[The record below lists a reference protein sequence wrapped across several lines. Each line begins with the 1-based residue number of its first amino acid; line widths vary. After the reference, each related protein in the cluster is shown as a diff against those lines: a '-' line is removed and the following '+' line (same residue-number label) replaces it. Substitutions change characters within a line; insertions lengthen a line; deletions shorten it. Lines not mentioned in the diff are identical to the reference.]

1 MKCSNEISCQG
12 NDYDYHLKG
21 MFFQFFF
28 GFVFL
33 AELDKPDEFER
44 S

>member
-12 NDYDYHLKG
+12 NDYDYHLKE
-21 MFFQFFF
+21 MFLQFFF
-28 GFVFL
+28 SVFL
-33 AELDKPDEFER
+33 AELDKPDELER